1 MSSISRPSTCIRG
14 GVRSGERRGVSATV
28 QASADPAL
36 GAPPTVGS
44 GGASQ
49 SMKTVGVL
57 GGGQLGMMM
66 AEAGA
71 TIDLAL
77 KVLEPTPS
85 CPASSVAEQVLGSF
99 TDPAAIREFAKSV
112 DLLTVEIE
120 HVDANAL
127 EEAAREA
134 GIEVHPSPSV
144 LRVIQDKW
152 AQKEHF
158 AAAGV
163 PCAPAAAIA
172 SEADLA
178 RFGAAHGYPFMLKA
192 RRLAY
197 DGRGNAVVSDPAGA
211 AAALSALGGLG
222 QGLYAEA
229 WVPFRAELAV
239 MVAQG
244 RDGALR
250 AFPVT
255 QTLHRD
261 SICVVTETPAL
272 IDPGLAR
279 EAERVALAAVAS
291 LPGAG
296 VYGVEMFVVGDG
308 DGEGGPAPGTAAPSG
323 AAPASAAAARDRT
336 PRLLLN
342 EVAPRPH
349 NSGHYT
355 IEACAT
361 SQYLAHLQA
370 VTGQRVGDTSLTAG
384 AAIMVNVLGDGA
396 GQAANAERIA
406 ALRTRAAAE
415 PRCAL
420 HWYGKAEFK
429 AKRKLGHFTIVA
441 DDRRE
446 ARAALERVDPQAAR
460 ELERAAPL
468 APATARGGTARA
480 APPPAR
486 VGILMGSDSDLPTMR
501 AAAQVLADFG
511 VGVEVEIVSAHRTP
525 ALMAEYAGGAAARGV
540 QVIIAGAGGAAHLP
554 GMLAA
559 MTPLPVIGVPVVP
572 AGARLDGVDALL
584 SICQM
589 PKGVPVATV
598 AIGNAANAGLLAAR
612 ILGVADPEIQA
623 RMVEYQRGMTDTVM
637 AKREAMAAQGW
648 DAYTPPS

>member
-1 MSSISRPSTCIRG
+1 
-14 GVRSGERRGVSATV
+14 
-28 QASADPAL
+28 
-36 GAPPTVGS
+36 
-44 GGASQ
+44 
-49 SMKTVGVL
+49 
-57 GGGQLGMMM
+57 
-66 AEAGA
+66 A

-308 DGEGGPAPGTAAPSG
+308 DGERGPAPGTATPSG
-323 AAPASAAAARDRT
+323 AAPASAAAARDKT

-429 AKRKLGHFTIVA
+429 AKRKLGHFTI
-441 DDRRE
+441 
-446 ARAALERVDPQAAR
+446 
-460 ELERAAPL
+460 
-468 APATARGGTARA
+468 
-480 APPPAR
+480 
-486 VGILMGSDSDLPTMR
+486 
-501 AAAQVLADFG
+501 VLADFG